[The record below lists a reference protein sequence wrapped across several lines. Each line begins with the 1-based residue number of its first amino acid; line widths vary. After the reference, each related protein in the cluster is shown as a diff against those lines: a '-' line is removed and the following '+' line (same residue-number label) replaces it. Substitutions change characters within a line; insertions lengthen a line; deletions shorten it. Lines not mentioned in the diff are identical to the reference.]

1 MRIHTIK
8 TLGIAALFLSLG
20 AASGCGGSAH
30 GEIVAGD
37 PKAISMGDTV
47 TCSLSETDCRESC
60 TILVGKTPQYVVG
73 REESVEFTVTDVVPA
88 DARIVCHCGDGPME
102 LIGSK
107 CAVASRSLPA
117 TGDLP
122 AEDEDMTVPVADEDG
137 EDAVI
142 TPMAPSAPEPAP
154 ELPPAPEASP
164 KPETPPPPPAGLQV
178 SLTVTK
184 MFDTKPGLVKI
195 GYSRTG
201 GGNVKQ
207 FYIYGGFSEDGNCD
221 GLVVDPSG
229 VPLNQGSKNYLKYQ
243 SLLTGTA
250 CKEADANCHDYT
262 STMIVYCRIELSG
275 DTGDF
280 YAMMH
285 QEVPSYKYVLVG
297 QAEDGTFKKS
307 EKTLLAPPPN
317 PCGNGNLDE
326 GEKCEDGNR
335 KSNDGCDDHCRIEP
349 GWYCQGM
356 IDVVDGQT
364 VRRYSHCQSK
374 PFDQWI

>member
-1 MRIHTIK
+1 MKLSTSFF
-8 TLGIAALFLSLG
+8 LAALAALTIASL
-20 AASGCGGSAH
+20 SGCGEGN

-47 TCSLSETDCRESC
+47 TCSLSGTDCRESC
-60 TILVGKTPQYVVG
+60 TILVGKSPEYVMSG
-73 REESVEFTVTDVVPA
+73 GERSVEFTVLGNVA
-88 DARIVCHCGDGPME
+88 DKAEIVCHCGDGPME
-102 LIGSK
+102 LITSK
-107 CAVASRSLPA
+107 CTVQSGTVPE

-122 AEDEDMTVPVADEDG
+122 SDNEDMTVPVADEDG

-142 TPMAPSAPEPAP
+142 TPLAPSAPEPAP
-154 ELPPAPEASP
+154 ELPPAPEASSE
-164 KPETPPPPPAGLQV
+164 PETPQPPADLQV

-195 GYSRTG
+195 NYSRTG
-201 GGNVKQ
+201 GGSVKQ

-275 DTGDF
+275 NTGDF

-285 QEVPSYKYVLVG
+285 QEVPSYKYVLIG

-307 EKTLLAPPPN
+307 EKTVLAPTPN

-335 KSNDGCDDHCRIEP
+335 ESNDGCDDHCRIEP
-349 GWYCQGM
+349 GWYCQAM
-356 IDVVDGQT
+356 FDVVDGQT

-374 PFDQWI
+374 PFDPW